1 MSTISG
7 FLLGLFVAAGL
18 TFYFG
23 LQFEDELG
31 RLRGQFDIG
40 NAKPDTP
47 VNLEPDQRQEPAPAV
62 GGALP
67 ESAPGGIVAAAGQAS
82 VGSLAE
88 HESASPVAP
97 AVAYPDLAEDDL
109 QQRWQSYRAQSAALA
124 PVGDFPWR
132 SCFQR
137 AAASY
142 GLPESLLLAIASG
155 ESNFDPAAR
164 SDKDAV
170 GLMQILWPQTGQHLG
185 VRREADLYDPC
196 TNVDAGARYLSQLAG
211 RYDDNLHLMLAA
223 YNYGPGRIAPGDVPE
238 GARWYSGYIYRHLQR
253 VLGRGAAHVAD
264 LARPGSVG
272 TAGRHVLMRFNSVHR
287 ARDFTRY
294 LRAQLPD
301 LNLQRRSDTLGQHDV
316 VLVFGSD
323 AERDG
328 ALQAIRNAGVATP
341 GKQSVTKR
349 AL

>member
-18 TFYFG
+18 TFHFAA
-23 LQFEDELG
+23 QFEDELG
-31 RLRGQFDIG
+31 RLRGTFDIG
-40 NAKPDTP
+40 HAEPDTL
-47 VNLEPDQRQEPAPAV
+47 VNLEPHQRRELASALDGGLPEPA
-62 GGALP
+62 L
-67 ESAPGGIVAAAGQAS
+67 GGIIPAAGQAS
-82 VGSLAE
+82 ADDLAE
-88 HESASPVAP
+88 DESDSPVAP
-97 AVAYPDLAEDDL
+97 AVAYPDLAGDDL
-109 QQRWQSYRAQSAALA
+109 EQRWQSYREQSAALA
-124 PVGDFPWR
+124 PVGEFPWR

-196 TNVDAGARYLSQLAG
+196 TNVDAGARYLSQLSG

-253 VLGRGAAHVAD
+253 VLGSGAAHEAD
-264 LARPGSVG
+264 LPGPGSVA
-272 TAGRHVLMRFNSVHR
+272 TAGRHVLIRFNSVQR

-341 GKQSVTKR
+341 GKQSGNKR